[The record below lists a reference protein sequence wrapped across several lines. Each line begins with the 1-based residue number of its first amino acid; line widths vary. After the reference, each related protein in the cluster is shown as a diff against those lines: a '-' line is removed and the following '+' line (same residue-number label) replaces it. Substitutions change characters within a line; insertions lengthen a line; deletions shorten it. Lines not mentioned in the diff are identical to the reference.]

1 MAGGRECLGSSGRFI
16 YPRSVTC
23 LFLRLILIPPCRM
36 LRALELAGFKSFA
49 DRTRFE
55 FPDGITVVVG
65 PNGSGKSN
73 IVDAIKWVLGSQSA
87 KSLRGKE
94 MSDVIFKGSDSRP
107 GAGAAEATIIF
118 DNSSGDLPLEATE
131 VHVTRRVYRSGEG
144 EYLINNQA
152 VRLKDV
158 KNLIRGTGIG
168 IDAYSLIEQGKVD
181 RMLQANAK
189 DRRAIFEEAA
199 GISRFKA
206 KKVEAERRLARVQQN
221 LTRLGDIVDEV
232 ASRLRSLKS
241 QASKAERYRQATERL
256 RELRTQ
262 VAWADWTT
270 LSDELQ
276 TGERELAEAISRHRE
291 LDARRQQIADQ
302 RQSLELELQ
311 EIADRARGVEEQ
323 RGQSLRQIAEL
334 NGRRV
339 ADEASI
345 GDLRSQVAAALRR
358 VRLLQT
364 RAGSAAAE
372 LRSANERLR
381 EYQRELDTVRER
393 LSGAEQE
400 RDEIQAEVA
409 EVQVRRDDLRQQH
422 LAAVRRV
429 ADLESKRQRGE
440 QQIAETTRRLD
451 QLQKRAEQSRE
462 LLHQSTEETERAAH
476 RLASL
481 DESIHEFAKRIELA
495 TAALQQSRRTL
506 QRRRD
511 EGSALK
517 VRLQGVTERL
527 SVLEDLQ
534 RRQEGVSG
542 GVRTILE
549 QWSGLETTS
558 SAQQKSRGTG
568 ESGPV
573 GDSGQSLQ
581 GIVADCFEV
590 DVEVAPLVDAAL
602 GDRSQ
607 YLVCEGDAIQ
617 RAILENRIEINS
629 RVGILRIDELP
640 RRRAGDRIRLDG
652 LRGVIG
658 RLDRMIRCDDRHA
671 PLARHLLGST
681 WLVDSLKTA
690 WGLRKLSGAGLRFV
704 TASGELLESDGT
716 TVLGPGGVATGLV
729 SRRSEMASAEQEI
742 KHYRYQLT
750 ESEQESQRLS
760 VRVDQEAAELGQLEQ
775 KHRALITDRA
785 GVEAEHRHLSERLES
800 RRVACDELAAEMA
813 ATVRERDETD
823 AECRRIVADL
833 TEQRRQVETLELHN
847 VEVEEMFSGAQ
858 TALQQSAAA
867 VMSVS
872 VDVARAEQKVEAL
885 SVTLEQQRRDQS
897 QREAAVAEVRQQA
910 AQGRTRLGDL
920 TQRILDATSR
930 LALLHWES
938 ERDEAQLRELA
949 RAADAI
955 REQMRRHRKSNES
968 VIQEANQANEAVHAI
983 TSKRDNAKL
992 RRDTLAER
1000 MLEDYEIDLRG
1011 GERPEDW
1018 VPPEDRDAVDAE
1030 ITSLRGQV
1038 QKTGS
1043 VNMEAL
1049 EELEEL
1055 QTRYDE
1061 LHGQY
1066 QDLTAAKDSLQRII
1080 SRINADSRRLFLD
1093 TLEAI
1098 RQNFQKL
1105 YRKSFGGGTAD
1116 LILEESDDP
1125 LEAGVEIVATP
1136 PGKPSFNNSLLSG
1149 GEKALTAVALLMAIF
1164 QYRPSPFCVL
1174 DEVDAPFDE
1183 ANIGRFVT
1191 VLTEFLDQTKFVVVT
1206 HSKKTMTAANT
1217 LYGVTMQ
1224 ESGVSKQVS
1233 IRFEDVSEDG
1243 EINAG
1248 GEAA

>member
-1 MAGGRECLGSSGRFI
+1 M
-16 YPRSVTC
+16 
-23 LFLRLILIPPCRM
+23 LI
-36 LRALELAGFKSFA
+36 ALELAGFKSFA

-73 IVDAIKWVLGSQSA
+73 IVDAMKWVLGSQSA

-94 MSDVIFKGSDSRP
+94 MADVIFMGSQTRAA
-107 GAGAAEATIIF
+107 AGAAEATIVF
-118 DNSSGDLPLEATE
+118 DNSAGDLPIDAPE

-144 EYLINNQA
+144 EYLINNQP
-152 VRLKDV
+152 VRLKDI

-256 RELRTQ
+256 RELRVQ
-262 VAWADWTT
+262 LAWTDWTT
-270 LSDELQ
+270 LSEEVES
-276 TGERELAEAISRHRE
+276 GERDLADAIERHRDLE
-291 LDARRQQIADQ
+291 SRRGRIAEQ
-302 RQSLELELQ
+302 RQASEMRLQ
-311 EIADRARGVEEQ
+311 EIADRARGAEER

-334 NGRRV
+334 HGRRV
-339 ADEASI
+339 ADEGSVT
-345 GDLRSQVAAALRR
+345 DLRGQVAASLRR
-358 VRLLQT
+358 VRMLQT

-372 LRSANERLR
+372 LRTASERLNAYR
-381 EYQRELDTVRER
+381 DELDAVRGR
-393 LSGAEQE
+393 LSGAEAE
-400 RDEIQAEVA
+400 RDTLQAEVA
-409 EVQVRRDDLRQQH
+409 EVQQRRDTIRQGH

-429 ADLESKRQRGE
+429 ADLDSKRQRVEQRIGE
-440 QQIAETTRRLD
+440 TRRRLE
-451 QLQKRAEQSRE
+451 QLRSRSDHSAE
-462 LLHQSTEETERAAH
+462 LLRDSERETRDAAA
-476 RLASL
+476 RVGSL
-481 DESIHEFAKRIELA
+481 DESIRDLEKQIELA
-495 TAALQQSRRTL
+495 SAALEQGRRTL

-517 VRLQGVTERL
+517 VRLQGVVERQN
-527 SVLEDLQ
+527 VLEDLQ
-534 RRQEGVSG
+534 RRREGISG
-542 GVRTILE
+542 GVRAVLE
-549 QWSGLETTS
+549 QASLS
-558 SAQQKSRGTG
+558 SASLA
-568 ESGPV
+568 ES
-573 GDSGQSLQ
+573 LR
-581 GIVADCFEV
+581 GIVADCFEA
-590 DVEVAPLVDAAL
+590 DVEVAALVDAAL

-607 YLVCEGDAIQ
+607 YLVCEGPALQ
-617 RAILENRIEINS
+617 RAILDRHIEIAS
-629 RVGILRIDELP
+629 RVGILRLDELP
-640 RRRAGDRIRLDG
+640 SRRPGDRIRLDG

-658 RLDRMIRCDDRHA
+658 RLDRMIRCEADVE
-671 PLARHLLGST
+671 PLARHLLGGT
-681 WLVDSLKTA
+681 WLVDSLQTA

-704 TASGELLESDGT
+704 TATGELLETDGAI
-716 TVLGPGGVATGLV
+716 VVGPGGVAGDLV
-729 SRRSEMASAEQEI
+729 SRRSELAAAEQEI
-742 KHYRYQLT
+742 RHYRYQLS
-750 ESEQESQRLS
+750 ESERESSRMAE
-760 VRVDQEAAELGQLEQ
+760 RVDQEAAELGRLEQ
-775 KHRALITDRA
+775 RHRGAITERA
-785 GVEAEHRHLSERLES
+785 AAEAEHRHLRERLES
-800 RRVACDELAAEMA
+800 HRVTCEELAGETETTVGELETADTERRETLAELA
-813 ATVRERDETD
+813 EGRRE
-823 AECRRIVADL
+823 
-833 TEQRRQVETLELHN
+833 VETLELQAS
-847 VEVEEMFSGAQ
+847 EVEEMYSGAQ
-858 TALQQSAAA
+858 DAYQQAASG

-872 VDVARAEQKVEAL
+872 VEVARAEQKFEAL
-885 SVTLEQQRRDQS
+885 RVTLEQQRRDQS
-897 QREAAVAEVRQQA
+897 QREAAVAEVRGQA
-910 AQGRTRLGDL
+910 AQAR
-920 TQRILDATSR
+920 SR
-930 LALLHWES
+930 LAELNRRILAANSRLATLHADS
-938 ERDEAQLRELA
+938 ERDDAELGELA
-949 RAADAI
+949 RAAESI
-955 REQMRRHRKSNES
+955 REQMRRHRKANES
-968 VIQEANQANEAVHAI
+968 VIREANEASEAVHAI
-983 TSKRDNAKL
+983 TAKRDNAKL
-992 RRDTLAER
+992 RRDTLADR
-1000 MLEDYEIDLRG
+1000 MREDYDIDLRDA
-1011 GERPEDW
+1011 ERPDDW
-1018 VPPEDRDAVDAE
+1018 HPPEDRQAADAE
-1030 ITSLRGQV
+1030 IATLREQV

-1080 SRINADSRRLFLD
+1080 GRINADSRRLFLD

-1243 EINAG
+1243 EIRTE